1 MWPHKQTV
9 SIHLLQHLR
18 KLHKITFNIN
28 YLGNLPET
36 NLQGMMNNINAV
48 ISSDWFLLSWQKWTL
63 IAGSPRQSQ
72 STVTA
77 PRTANFSWVLSDGCL
92 ADVPSWSY
100 SVLLSLFQREWKR
113 KVYGLH
119 CSRVRVIF
127 LLAYPLP
134 FLSQNL
140 SCVNACHSST
150 CCLILLQP
158 TTAPGQ
164 GWALWFCCF
173 LSPGNSNQDEA
184 VEKSPFRLPLLKL
197 PSDKLWRIT

>member
-18 KLHKITFNIN
+18 RLHKITFNIN

-140 SCVNACHSST
+140 SCVNASTAAHAVSFSYSPPQLQGRDEPCGSAASS
-150 CCLILLQP
+150 
-158 TTAPGQ
+158 AQ
-164 GWALWFCCF
+164 GI
-173 LSPGNSNQDEA
+173 QI
-184 VEKSPFRLPLLKL
+184 RMKL
-197 PSDKLWRIT
+197 